1 MDFEGFLMSRAITQI
16 FVTQVLVN
24 FQFSIFNSQ
33 FSIYTYNSVL
43 IMQGIGCNFAG
54 KISCL

>member
-1 MDFEGFLMSRAITQI
+1 MDFGGFLMSRAITQI

-24 FQFSIFNSQ
+24 FQFSI
-33 FSIYTYNSVL
+33 YTYYSVL

-54 KISCL
+54 KIS